1 MSYIVEN
8 WLDNP
13 SLSAVQ
19 ACCIRSP
26 DRQMHTQVAGTELD
40 NETFEQ
46 TIHALVPLVPMLQ
59 EQGFLPGHVVW
70 SFDNGALFFVLRADG
85 TALGLYCR
93 SEMESCSAAIAEFIA
108 DFERQGK

>member
-13 SLSAVQ
+13 TLSAVQ
-19 ACCIRSP
+19 ACSVRSP
-26 DRQMHTQVAGTELD
+26 DGQLHTQTAGTELA

-46 TIHALVPLVPMLQ
+46 IINELVRLVPLLTS
-59 EQGFLPGHVVW
+59 QGFLPGQLVW
-70 SFDNGALFFVLRADG
+70 SFDTGTLFFVLRTDG

-108 DFERQGK
+108 DFVQQGK